1 MTQQRGGEWSSPE
14 RQEDL
19 KYQERMKEFFAPRKD
34 AHNTPRNGALRHPLK
49 DDTAVISP
57 ADRNGGGQ
65 TASLPQQPREGW
77 RLREVLMVALFALAA
92 LAVVVLA
99 FWSVFL
105 RGSDDTPQGSS
116 PERIPAVA
124 DGEALKPRETGVV
137 FQKPDEPKGETGPYS
152 LTVGKYTWEGAR
164 QLRDDVEE
172 IVLEGR
178 TAAHFTTAVKLTD
191 GEITTGVFGRAEP
204 NKPLWHAT
212 FQRTRTNGEES
223 TTGTYQ
229 AIDGGRVILEGAYT
243 DRVVKD
249 NPAGEPDDIVRT
261 YVEVDPR
268 DPPEEATR
276 YAVSFHAP
284 EGTPIPWLV
293 GWTPPEPVED
303 GS

>member
-1 MTQQRGGEWSSPE
+1 LTQQRGGEWSSPE
-14 RQEDL
+14 RQQDL

-34 AHNTPRNGALRHPLK
+34 ADKTPRNGALRHPFK

-57 ADRNGGGQ
+57 AERNGGGQ
-65 TASLPQQPREGW
+65 TASLLQQPREGW
-77 RLREVLMVALFALAA
+77 RLREVPVAVLFALAA

-99 FWSVFL
+99 FWFVFL
-105 RGSDDTPQGSS
+105 RGGEEAPQGST
-116 PERIPAVA
+116 PERAPAVA
-124 DGEALKPRETGVV
+124 EGGPLEPRETGIV
-137 FQKPDEPKGETGPYS
+137 FQKPDEPQGGTGPYS
-152 LTVGKYTWEGAR
+152 LTVGKYTWEGTR
-164 QLRDDVEE
+164 QVNDDVEE
-172 IVLEGR
+172 VVLEGR
-178 TAAHFTTAVKLTD
+178 TAAHFTTAVRLTD

-204 NKPLWHAT
+204 GKPLWHAT
-212 FQRTRTNGEES
+212 FQRTTTIGEES

-249 NPAGEPDDIVRT
+249 NPGDEPDDIVRT

-276 YAVSFHAP
+276 YAISIHAP

-293 GWTPPEPVED
+293 GWTPPDPVEE
-303 GS
+303 GE